1 MARPWFL
8 RVLLNSSSFSATRLS
23 ISCLTLASSSWDLRT
38 LFSSIS
44 RVASAS
50 SRAPCSSSFSCS
62 SMRLCLSRAWMER
75 PSLTELVKEILD
87 LISEVL
93 VLTLDNIKLLNSL
106 LLGGLQTEQLGA
118 VVASLVLGG
127 IDLSREISSL
137 GLPLSKNLVKVLGAL
152 LSDEGSSVDS
162 LVLHGDIIKIS
173 SKSSLGLLSIGN
185 LGGEDV
191 NKFLILNNLGLQL
204 VAGSLKLLNAS
215 HTLGLEAGLPELNLS
230 PRLGQSLESIRL
242 SHGLILKLLSE
253 VLEVSGHHLVLGE
266 QGSTVLGLSISKS
279 LGVLQLSGDR
289 DLSLVH
295 VSNGVLKLLNL
306 SVEVLVLNLETLL
319 GGLSLIE
326 SASHLIKSGVGVN
339 NGSLEQLA
347 LLVKLSLAL
356 DSILKIQTSITE
368 VKLKSSL
375 VLLRLDLA
383 AIEAVNLLS
392 EVRHGVVVLHS
403 QSSKSSLLS
412 NVQLSS
418 SAFSLASSPSRF

>member
-1 MARPWFL
+1 M
-8 RVLLNSSSFSATRLS
+8 
-23 ISCLTLASSSWDLRT
+23 
-38 LFSSIS
+38 
-44 RVASAS
+44 
-50 SRAPCSSSFSCS
+50 
-62 SMRLCLSRAWMER
+62 
-75 PSLTELVKEILD
+75 
-87 LISEVL
+87 
-93 VLTLDNIKLLNSL
+93 
-106 LLGGLQTEQLGA
+106 
-118 VVASLVLGG
+118 
-127 IDLSREISSL
+127 
-137 GLPLSKNLVKVLGAL
+137 
-152 LSDEGSSVDS
+152 DS

-185 LGGEDV
+185 LGGEDI
-191 NKFLILNNLGLQL
+191 NQFLILNNLGLQL

-230 PRLGQSLESIRL
+230 LRLGQSLESIRL

-266 QGSTVLGLSISKS
+266 QGSAVLGLSISKS
-279 LGVLQLSGDR
+279 LGVLQLSCDR
-289 DLSLVH
+289 DLGLVH
-295 VSNGVLKLLNL
+295 VSNDVLKLLNL

-392 EVRHGVVVLHS
+392 EVRMVL
-403 QSSKSSLLS
+403 LCFIL
-412 NVQLSS
+412 
-418 SAFSLASSPSRF
+418 